1 MKIIL
6 LDKNAQRNCL
16 HTFPLVNRHCS
27 TFAKPSALGL
37 ALAALL
43 SGGQPASAQN
53 AYFQHNLVSDIAGL
67 ADNTDTNLVNPWGIA
82 SSSGSPFWVSANHAG
97 LSTLY
102 NGSGVPQSLIVTIP
116 PPSGG
121 MSPAAPTGVIFNNT
135 TDFLVSPGV
144 VSRFIFVTEDGTVA
158 AWNNANGTTAVLKVD
173 NSPSGAVYKGLTMG
187 ASGGANYLYAANF
200 FAGRI
205 DVFDTNFASATLA
218 GSFTDPALP
227 SGFAPFNVQNIGG

>member
-1 MKIIL
+1 
-6 LDKNAQRNCL
+6 
-16 HTFPLVNRHCS
+16 
-27 TFAKPSALGL
+27 
-37 ALAALL
+37 
-43 SGGQPASAQN
+43 
-53 AYFQHNLVSDIAGL
+53 
-67 ADNTDTNLVNPWGIA
+67 
-82 SSSGSPFWVSANHAG
+82 ANQAG

-102 NGSGVPQSLIVTIP
+102 NGSGVPQPLIVTIP

-121 MSPAAPTGVIFNNT
+121 VPPAAPTGVIFNTT

-205 DVFDTNFASATLA
+205 DVLDTNFASGTLA
-218 GSFTDPALP
+218 GLFTDPILPTGLAL
-227 SGFAPFNVQNIGG
+227 FYVQ